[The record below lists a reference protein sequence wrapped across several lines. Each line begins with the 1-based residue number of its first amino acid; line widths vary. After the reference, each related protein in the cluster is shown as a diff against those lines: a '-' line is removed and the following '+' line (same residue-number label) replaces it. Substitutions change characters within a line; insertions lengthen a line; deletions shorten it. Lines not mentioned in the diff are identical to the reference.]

1 VLLTILR
8 SSVLPHKHP
17 HELLDSV
24 VKERFD
30 QAFRL
35 NRGRAFYSSLS
46 TCQALFRKF
55 LFYSIACRLAEPTT
69 SRSGRRIIQRQ
80 FPLSTAFLS
89 PPRSIRPRHQQ
100 RHNLR
105 PASAAHSTRIR
116 HLCNPFQLS
125 NLLIQKAFLL
135 QFAAKVVRIIGG
147 FGWASIAKL
156 EKHYFGLPARALSES
171 SRTITG
177 NLTARRTTPG
187 TA

>member
-1 VLLTILR
+1 MLLTILR

-30 QAFRL
+30 QVFRL

-80 FPLSTAFLS
+80 FPLSTAFFS

-105 PASAAHSTRIR
+105 PASAGHSTRIR
-116 HLCNPFQLS
+116 HLCNLFQPP
-125 NLLIQKAFLL
+125 NLLIQKAF
-135 QFAAKVVRIIGG
+135 FAAVRCESGAHYRGLWLGVNSDIQL
-147 FGWASIAKL
+147 FSASTRILANA
-156 EKHYFGLPARALSES
+156 FLPA
-171 SRTITG
+171 
-177 NLTARRTTPG
+177 
-187 TA
+187 

>member
-30 QAFRL
+30 QVFRP

-80 FPLSTAFLS
+80 FPLSTAFFTTSIDSTETPAAPQPPPCQRGAFYSNPPPLQPLS
-89 PPRSIRPRHQQ
+89 AI
-100 RHNLR
+100 
-105 PASAAHSTRIR
+105 
-116 HLCNPFQLS
+116 
-125 NLLIQKAFLL
+125 
-135 QFAAKVVRIIGG
+135 
-147 FGWASIAKL
+147 
-156 EKHYFGLPARALSES
+156 
-171 SRTITG
+171 
-177 NLTARRTTPG
+177 
-187 TA
+187 